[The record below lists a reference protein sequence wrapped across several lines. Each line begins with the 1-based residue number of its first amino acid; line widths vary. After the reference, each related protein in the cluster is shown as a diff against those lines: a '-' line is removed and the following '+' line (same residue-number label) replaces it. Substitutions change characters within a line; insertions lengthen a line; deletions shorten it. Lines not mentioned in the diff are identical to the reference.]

1 MHSKNAHH
9 GTGHFIK
16 NNYII
21 CTMEDDILKDE
32 EGSEEDDLDLKP
44 SHDIKKSGD
53 ILDEEVDSIDDLADD
68 ELEIAKE
75 DLMDDVEEM

>member
-1 MHSKNAHH
+1 
-9 GTGHFIK
+9 
-16 NNYII
+16 
-21 CTMEDDILKDE
+21 MEDDILKDE
-32 EGSEEDDLDLKP
+32 EDGEGGDSDLKP
-44 SHDIKKSGD
+44 YHDIKKSGD